1 MGPRVAFEHDFRDPE
16 QSVQIL
22 PVKTQSSK
30 VRKEREVVRRRLM
43 GFDEELRKRDCS
55 RRSRSAPTFRRAG
68 CVARA
73 RSSKDTK
80 QRLPTITLILFE
92 LASARSRLFPPCL
105 TPRPGYFLE
114 PRRSCSRGL
123 LLLILCGD
131 VRCTRAVDGGAVPFA
146 RIACGRERASPTATG
161 GCEEQAAAQ
170 ASDVQGLAALDD
182 RATDEVDS
190 FVAGDGDAGA
200 AGYGASVAPEGI
212 PPSVAMAVWNS
223 RPKTDAL
230 RDADPRDD
238 GAKP

>member
-92 LASARSRLFPPCL
+92 LASA
-105 TPRPGYFLE
+105 
-114 PRRSCSRGL
+114 CSRR
-123 LLLILCGD
+123 
-131 VRCTRAVDGGAVPFA
+131 V
-146 RIACGRERASPTATG
+146 
-161 GCEEQAAAQ
+161 
-170 ASDVQGLAALDD
+170 
-182 RATDEVDS
+182 
-190 FVAGDGDAGA
+190 
-200 AGYGASVAPEGI
+200 
-212 PPSVAMAVWNS
+212 
-223 RPKTDAL
+223 
-230 RDADPRDD
+230 
-238 GAKP
+238 